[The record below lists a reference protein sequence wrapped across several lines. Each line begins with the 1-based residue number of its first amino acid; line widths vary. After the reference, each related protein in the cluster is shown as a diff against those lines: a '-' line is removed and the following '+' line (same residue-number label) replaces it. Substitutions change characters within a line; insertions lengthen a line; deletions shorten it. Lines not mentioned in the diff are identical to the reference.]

1 MSLSFH
7 IYIYIYIY
15 ILVGWWTEPDMYVT
29 FMIYSLDGT
38 PYLTNYFIRMG
49 PKGYSVNYDHY
60 WRLLSSRKHK
70 HLIFFSNYGV

>member
-1 MSLSFH
+1 
-7 IYIYIYIY
+7 
-15 ILVGWWTEPDMYVT
+15 MYVT
-29 FMIYSLDGT
+29 FMIYSLDGS
-38 PYLTNYFIRMG
+38 PYLTNNFIRMG

>member
-1 MSLSFH
+1 MSLSFS
-7 IYIYIYIY
+7 YIYIY

-29 FMIYSLDGT
+29 FMIDSLDGS
-38 PYLTNYFIRMG
+38 PDLTNYFIRMG

>member
-1 MSLSFH
+1 
-7 IYIYIYIY
+7 
-15 ILVGWWTEPDMYVT
+15 MYVT
-29 FMIYSLDGT
+29 FMIDSLDGS
-38 PYLTNYFIRMG
+38 PDLTNYFIRMG